1 MWFFSTW
8 NLGGCNLV
16 QKTLRGFAANMG
28 SKINLLVYEWPLLKC
43 KSGIWMGWFFKIWPN
58 LSQNW
63 LKFKKILEKIGNF
76 VQNLAQNWADW
87 YMNGLLFL
95 EKLVFVWVY
104 FQIPWRHIPTK
115 TKLEY
120 PPGTWNRWRK
130 PLRSFTVSPL
140 WFGLTPCW
148 GKRDPMRAN
157 EALREISKLTF
168 WFNNLFNIWGTFW
181 HQNDLHIPIKSY
193 R

>member
-1 MWFFSTW
+1 M
-8 NLGGCNLV
+8 
-16 QKTLRGFAANMG
+16 TLYKMQN
-28 SKINLLVYEWPLLKC
+28 LVYEWVDFSKF
-43 KSGIWMGWFFKIWPN
+43 GQI

-76 VQNLAQNWADW
+76 VQNLAQNWAGW

-120 PPGTWNRWRK
+120 PPRVWNILKSWIARIKHYMMNASIIIPWTWCMRGTCSISFRK
-130 PLRSFTVSPL
+130 LTSNSI
-140 WFGLTPCW
+140 WLTPSLSIAWLC
-148 GKRDPMRAN
+148 
-157 EALREISKLTF
+157 
-168 WFNNLFNIWGTFW
+168 
-181 HQNDLHIPIKSY
+181 
-193 R
+193 

>member
-1 MWFFSTW
+1 
-8 NLGGCNLV
+8 
-16 QKTLRGFAANMG
+16 MG
-28 SKINLLVYEWPLLKC
+28 Q
-43 KSGIWMGWFFKIWPN
+43 FFKIWPN

-104 FQIPWRHIPTK
+104 LQIPWQHIPTK

-120 PPGTWNRWRK
+120 PPPRDLDMEIDEEVVTRYFPKNIINHKFVQYILQVSSGNLK
-130 PLRSFTVSPL
+130 PML
-140 WFGLTPCW
+140 
-148 GKRDPMRAN
+148 K
-157 EALREISKLTF
+157 
-168 WFNNLFNIWGTFW
+168 
-181 HQNDLHIPIKSY
+181 
-193 R
+193 